1 MASKNSE
8 LIQARLTGMLE
19 DAAAHRLE
27 MKKIAE
33 VNAKIEAENRFYLRI
48 RQRIVLIA
56 GVAAGTA
63 FVIAMIKLIVKLLA

>member
-27 MKKIAE
+27 MKKTAE
-33 VNAKIEAENRFYLRI
+33 LNAKIEAENRFYLRSL
-48 RQRIVLIA
+48 QWIVLTA
-56 GVAAGTA
+56 GVTAGTA

>member
-33 VNAKIEAENRFYLRI
+33 VNAKIEAENRFYLRSL
-48 RQRIVLIA
+48 QWIVLIA